1 MSKSGTWPNFFDQCH
16 AHNFLSIYAFRTVY
30 LTVDYLTT
38 DSGYP
43 GSISSSSSQGLKTLK
58 SPLDVSPT
66 YILVEDGTVNRGGM
80 LCSLTQHDADI
91 IITQSGTRLNTGTNT
106 LPEQR
111 RGSVNVD
118 NLDLLSPE
126 LTDTA
131 AISSFPLPPSQW
143 EWPAVGMGG
152 ANTDD
157 LFQVNCG
164 LDQESEVTQSLFDP
178 SNMIIAKVESLN
190 EDSQFNEYLN
200 EILESEEVME
210 CLNSLNTATSS
221 LTTPQQLQATADELT
236 AGFQAQVETTA
247 QGPLDTSSSQQ
258 ADVCMPPSLPSL
270 TAATTSQATSS
281 SGGFDQSHAES
292 VAAYVAAETNLMP
305 FTVTDCFKTNVNT
318 ASEICQAS
326 PAPSLSRCVES
337 VGISPEVKPDMNVMW
352 SQAGFKKTSVQPPKP
367 ATQHHHQ
374 QQHQERTCDSV
385 NYKVRR
391 SPLAESPTPTIPEPR
406 REKRRIYRL
415 KKRTE
420 DRKAVYS
427 GTTGADKSNSS
438 TGKKDKVQPLSPTK
452 IGAQPPKVKS
462 RKGRVI
468 KPSWKVAQ
476 ANSKLSLKLP
486 DIPTTCNPNPP
497 ISLPSTSSVF
507 SMSLDDVLRQMNDK
521 PEDEKSLDLKFAE
534 SLLADVP
541 PVAATTPSQ
550 PDKKEELAHVT
561 ASNKENSEA
570 ACSTK
575 TTAPDLEEFVSTP
588 LPQMPQCN
596 APAKEESGSLDDFC
610 VTVTPSDDPCSLDSC
625 AAETQVKDTNTSVA
639 RLEDDFS
646 ATGMDLCDTDSGE
659 DEAPSV
665 KNCQSTRP
673 PLPEFK
679 AAGDSEDEGEDRID
693 LFVED
698 FDTFTI
704 YTMDEGKKYNTP
716 PQMPTPPSK
725 C

>member
-1 MSKSGTWPNFFDQCH
+1 
-16 AHNFLSIYAFRTVY
+16 
-30 LTVDYLTT
+30 
-38 DSGYP
+38 
-43 GSISSSSSQGLKTLK
+43 
-58 SPLDVSPT
+58 
-66 YILVEDGTVNRGGM
+66 M
-80 LCSLTQHDADI
+80 LCSLAQHDADM

-157 LFQVNCG
+157 LFQVDCS
-164 LDQESEVTQSLFDP
+164 LDQDSEVTQSLFDP

-247 QGPLDTSSSQQ
+247 QGPLDISSSQQ

-385 NYKVRR
+385 NYK
-391 SPLAESPTPTIPEPR
+391 PR

-415 KKRTE
+415 KKRAE
-420 DRKAVYS
+420 DRKAVDS

-438 TGKKDKVQPLSPTK
+438 TGKKDKVQPLNRTE
-452 IGAQPPKVKS
+452 IGAQPPEVKS

-468 KPSWKVAQ
+468 KPSWKVAH

-486 DIPTTCNPNPP
+486 DIPTTCNTNPP

-541 PVAATTPSQ
+541 PAAATTPSQ

-570 ACSTK
+570 AYSTK

-596 APAKEESGSLDDFC
+596 VPAKEESGSLDDFC
-610 VTVTPSDDPCSLDSC
+610 VTVTPCSLEEVDNY